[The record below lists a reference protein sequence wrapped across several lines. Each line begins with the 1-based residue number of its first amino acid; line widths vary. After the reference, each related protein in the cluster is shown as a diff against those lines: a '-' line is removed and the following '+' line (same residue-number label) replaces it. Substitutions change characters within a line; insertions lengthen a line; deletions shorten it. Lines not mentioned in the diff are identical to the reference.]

1 MASYDFGALVKASF
15 AGSQASVAN
24 TNFSSSSIDTQG
36 FEGVAVTS
44 AVGLSTLNA
53 LADPVLTVTATFLE
67 GDDTNI
73 SNATALPSKYVGNN
87 PVLGTSNIAYTASV
101 KPNKRYLFVTY
112 VPTTTAL
119 ANVTTL
125 GVLGFPHEAPQNQ

>member
-15 AGSQASVAN
+15 AGSQASVAD

-44 AVGLSTLNA
+44 AVGLSNLNA
-53 LADPVLTVTATFLE
+53 EAVLTVTATFLE

-87 PVLGTSNIAYTASV
+87 PVLGASNIAYTASV

-112 VPTTTAL
+112 VPTATAI

>member
-53 LADPVLTVTATFLE
+53 DASLTVTATFLE

-87 PVLGTSNIAYTASV
+87 PVLGESNIAYTASV

-112 VPTTTAL
+112 VPTTAAL

>member
-1 MASYDFGALVKASF
+1 MASCDFGALVKASF
-15 AGSQASVAN
+15 AGSTASTAN
-24 TNFSSSSIDTQG
+24 TNFSSTAIDTQG

-44 AVGLSTLNA
+44 VIGLSTLNA
-53 LADPVLTVTATFLE
+53 DASLSVTPTFLE

-73 SNATALPSKYVGNN
+73 SNATALESKYVTNN

-112 VPTTTAL
+112 VPTTNAL

-125 GVLGFPHEAPQNQ
+125 GVLGFPHEVPQNQ